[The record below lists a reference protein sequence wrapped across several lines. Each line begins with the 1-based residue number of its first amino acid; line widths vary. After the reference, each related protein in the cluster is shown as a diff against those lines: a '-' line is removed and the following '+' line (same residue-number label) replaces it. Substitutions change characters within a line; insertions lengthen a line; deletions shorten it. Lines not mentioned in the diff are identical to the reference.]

1 MSLFRRPGHVFGG
14 QRLSDLQFNST
25 LKDGWINKPFG
36 EHIIIFK
43 NPVGQGR
50 FFVRF
55 RVWPAAHGWIFVGE
69 SSWVRKKQLWCLR
82 FWATGRPRDNITI
95 RFREAPVILSVFSW
109 IQGNFPCFYT
119 HQSPGVLRDIAIFSW
134 TTCEHSIFRKHRHL
148 TTQNYVFVVVHYH
161 SS

>member
-1 MSLFRRPGHVFGG
+1 MSWESL
-14 QRLSDLQFNST
+14 
-25 LKDGWINKPFG
+25 INKPFG
-36 EHIIIFK
+36 EHIIILK
-43 NPVGQGR
+43 KPVGQGR

-55 RVWPAAHGWIFVGE
+55 WMWPAAHGRIFVGE
-69 SSWVRKKQLWCLR
+69 SSWVRKKQLCCLR

-134 TTCEHSIFRKHRHL
+134 TTCEHSIFRKHRHC
-148 TTQNYVFVVVHYH
+148 TTQIILKTMCSWCNTILVSRVSLFFW
-161 SS
+161 SSLKI